1 MKFKQVFPIF
11 LLLWSFASEAVTLDE
26 FIDEMVI
33 KHRFDKAYLVQLFE
47 KTEVQESAIRL
58 MTPKPSVGKS
68 GPWYRYRQK
77 FISDGRVES
86 GVKFWRKHAQ
96 TLKRAEIEYGVPAK
110 IIVAIIGVETIFG
123 ANQGNYRV
131 LNALTTLAFYVERRA
146 DFFRQELEHFLLMTR
161 EQGINPLT
169 LKGSY
174 AGAMGLG
181 QFMPSSYRNYAI
193 DFNGDGKKDI
203 WNDVEDAIGSIAN
216 YFKQYGWKTGED
228 IVEATQVSAEGI
240 DFLANLDMKPTH
252 TLNYLKKRGLLFYGA
267 QSDQSL
273 GSFLDLETEQG
284 MAYWV
289 IFENFYVITRYN
301 HSERYAMAVYQLG
314 QEIENAYEQM

>member
-1 MKFKQVFPIF
+1 MKCKQIFPFF
-11 LLLWSFASEAVTLDE
+11 LLLWCFSSEAMTLNE
-26 FIDEMVI
+26 FIDDMVI
-33 KHRFDKAYLVQLFE
+33 RHGFDKAYLMQLFE
-47 KTEVQESAIRL
+47 KTEIQDSVIRL
-58 MTPKPSVGKS
+58 MTPKPTTGKS
-68 GPWYRYRQK
+68 SPWYRYRQK
-77 FISDGRVES
+77 FISDSRVES
-86 GVKFWRKHAQ
+86 GVRFWRKHDQ

-146 DFFRQELEHFLLMTR
+146 EFFRQELEDFLLMTR

-203 WNDVEDAIGSIAN
+203 WNDAEDAIGSIAN
-216 YFKQYGWKTGED
+216 YFKQHGWQTGGE
-228 IVEATQVSAEGI
+228 IVKATQVSADGM
-240 DFLANLDMKPTH
+240 DFLANLDMKPAYN
-252 TLNYLKKRGLLFYGA
+252 LGYLKKKGLLFYGT
-267 QSDQSL
+267 QSDYQL
-273 GSFLDLETEQG
+273 ASFLDLETEQG

-289 IFENFYVITRYN
+289 TFENFYVITRYN